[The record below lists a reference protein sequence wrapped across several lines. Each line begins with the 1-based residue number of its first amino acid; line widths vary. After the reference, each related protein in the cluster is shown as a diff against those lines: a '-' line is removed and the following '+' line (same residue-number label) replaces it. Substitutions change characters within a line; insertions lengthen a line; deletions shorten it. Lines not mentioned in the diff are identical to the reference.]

1 MCKKQKCFFRTYFIK
16 RSFAIKFAQEMI
28 SSGIV
33 KETRNEKGNLRYDYF
48 LPIDDSETLL
58 LIDIWQDQNA
68 LDIHHSLPLMG
79 QIAALREKY
88 DLHMKVERYISDDR
102 APEHDKSFI
111 RK

>member
-1 MCKKQKCFFRTYFIK
+1 M
-16 RSFAIKFAQEMI
+16 AITVNIYYSGKDGNAVKFAKEMI

-33 KETRNEKGNLRYDYF
+33 QAIRNEKGNLRYDYF
-48 LPIDDSETLL
+48 LPVDDSETVL
-58 LIDIWQDQNA
+58 LIDSWQDQNA

-88 DLHMKVERYISDDR
+88 DLHMKVERYVLDENGTERDNC
-102 APEHDKSFI
+102 FI